1 MNPNLDRIQITPE
14 LVDRFAAY
22 YELNPTWGS
31 LHIVLDDGNIENGH
45 VEFCVQD
52 ALAHGDIEG
61 ALLAE
66 ILLAMTKSQRGRI
79 GKKAE
84 KPHWDRYRQEQVIN
98 NRVKI
103 GTPMKDGWYVT
114 EQWR

>member
-45 VEFCVQD
+45 VEFCAQY
-52 ALAHGDIEG
+52 AIENGDIEG
-61 ALLAE
+61 ALLAT
-66 ILLAMTKSQRGRI
+66 ILSAMTKSQRSRI

-84 KPHWDRYRQEQVIN
+84 KPYWDRKRQEDVIN

-103 GTPMKDGWYVT
+103 GPPMKDGWYVT
-114 EQWR
+114 KQWR